1 MQMEYRLNKDR
12 LLEILG
18 DWNRFLRRKVHLK
31 ERGLYG

>member
-18 DWNRFLRRKVHLK
+18 DWNRFLRRK
-31 ERGLYG
+31 ERGLHG